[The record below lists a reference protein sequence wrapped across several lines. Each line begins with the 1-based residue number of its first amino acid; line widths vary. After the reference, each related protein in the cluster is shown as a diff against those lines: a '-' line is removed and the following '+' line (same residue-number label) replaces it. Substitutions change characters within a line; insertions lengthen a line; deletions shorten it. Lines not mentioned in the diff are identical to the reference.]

1 MSIRTKTT
9 REAEK
14 MAFEK
19 LSSWSLVA
27 GVSRELYRRFSTE
40 MWAVLAFGELAVI
53 IFNKIG

>member
-9 REAEK
+9 KEVER
-14 MAFEK
+14 MTFEK

-40 MWAVLAFGELAVI
+40 MWAVVAFGELAVI
-53 IFNKIG
+53 VFNKIG